1 MISIKK
7 EGFAF
12 ESQYVSAK
20 DTSNYEPKIV
30 DIELKKLVV
39 GGQYTLNDILFA
51 TNSYA
56 INDTIKTVLEEF
68 SIYLNENP
76 QLHVALQGHT
86 DNVGDP
92 LSNMTLSEN
101 RAKAVA
107 DYLISLSIDKSRI
120 TSKGFGETKPIADN
134 NMEVGKAKNRRTVFV
149 VTSK

>member
-1 MISIKK
+1 MW
-7 EGFAF
+7 
-12 ESQYVSAK
+12 
-20 DTSNYEPKIV
+20 
-30 DIELKKLVV
+30 
-39 GGQYTLNDILFA
+39 GQYTLNDILFA
-51 TNSYA
+51 TNSFA

-92 LSNMTLSEN
+92 LSNMILSEN

-107 DYLISLSIDKSRI
+107 DYLISLSINKTRI
-120 TSKGFGETKPIADN
+120 TYKGFGETKPIADN
-134 NMEVGKAKNRRTVFV
+134 NTEEGKAKNRRTVFV